1 MIFVR
6 FFDFKNHKPKLDIVS
21 PRGRFFVSTIIG
33 VLWLCFPIE
42 FANAQS
48 VESIYS
54 RRDHYADFFGGF
66 EFPPPELLL
75 ISYRLKWFREAVAK
89 GECGIAAIQLATGF
103 RDKNP
108 SAPDPVDNDKAVVA
122 FDLTILPRYYPATF
136 LCRTLERLKRN
147 QAEIDRQELWAP
159 RLKQGRDTDE
169 FLKMSIPAKFRNG
182 NIESLVVLAL
192 EDYAPAQVILSQMSE
207 RGDAIRLTPGF
218 NYYILARAKRS
229 GLQSAELDRLLAKA
243 KLALNKWEK
252 VRIGR
257 RVGRGTWPPADPLV
271 MD

>member
-1 MIFVR
+1 MSFIHL
-6 FFDFKNHKPKLDIVS
+6 FDFKIHKPNVDVIS
-21 PRGRFFVSTIIG
+21 PTGRFFVSTVIG
-33 VLWLCFPIE
+33 VLWLCFPSE
-42 FANAQS
+42 VANAQS

-54 RRDHYADFFGGF
+54 RRDYYVDFFGGF
-66 EFPPPELLL
+66 EFPPPEQLL
-75 ISYRLKWFREAVAK
+75 ISYRLKWFREAVAR

-108 SAPDPVDNDKAVVA
+108 SAPNSVDSDKAVVA
-122 FDLTILPRYYPATF
+122 FDLMILPRYYPATF
-136 LCRTLERLKRN
+136 LCRTLERLKKN
-147 QAEIDRQELWAP
+147 QAEIDRQDLWAP
-159 RLKQGRDTDE
+159 RLKQSRDTDE

-182 NIESLVVLAL
+182 NIESLVILAL
-192 EDYAPAQVILSQMSE
+192 EDYAPAQVTLSQMSE

-229 GLQSAELDRLLAKA
+229 GLQSTELDRLLIKAEAK
-243 KLALNKWEK
+243 LNKWEK

-257 RVGRGTWPPADPLV
+257 RVERGAWPRADPLV